1 MAILLVHGGLWED
14 MNADLFWVR
23 PGVVSALRGL
33 GHDVF
38 APDRMAR
45 PRSWQEDVDYLASA
59 LPGEP
64 VTVVGG
70 SNGCT
75 VAARL
80 ALAFPDSVT
89 GLVLAWPAT
98 AGDARLDE
106 IYRAE
111 LITQGGDAHVPDAL
125 LSGYPLRGL
134 TGADLA
140 GLRPH
145 VAVLPADPVNPFHQR
160 RTVDELLKVI
170 PRAVELAGC
179 PEPPR
184 PEFPPHLQSFAR
196 QVDLFT
202 SDLDAT

>member
-23 PGVVSALRGL
+23 PGVVSALRSL
-33 GHDVF
+33 GHEVL

-45 PRSWQEDVDYLASA
+45 PRGWQQEVEYLAPA

-89 GLVLAWPAT
+89 RLVLAWPAT
-98 AGDARLDE
+98 AADSGLDE
-106 IYRAE
+106 ICRAE
-111 LITQGGDAHVPDAL
+111 LIRQGAPAHVADGM
-125 LSGYPLRGL
+125 LSGHPLRGL
-134 TGADLA
+134 TAADLA
-140 GLRPH
+140 GLRPN
-145 VAVLPADPVNPFHQR
+145 VAVLPADPANPFHQR

-170 PRAVELAGC
+170 PGVVELTGC
-179 PEPPR
+179 PEPLR
-184 PEFPPHLQSFAR
+184 PEFPPHVRPFAC
-196 QVDLFT
+196 QVDLFA
-202 SDLDAT
+202 SDLDAA